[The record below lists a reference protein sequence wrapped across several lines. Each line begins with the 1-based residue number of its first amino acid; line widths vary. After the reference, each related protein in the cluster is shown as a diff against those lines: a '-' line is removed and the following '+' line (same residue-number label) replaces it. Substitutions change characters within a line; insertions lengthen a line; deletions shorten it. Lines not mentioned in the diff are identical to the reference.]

1 MAAFEYPFRQQDIPH
16 GPVVC
21 ELRYID
27 SYRFRFRFEGAYP
40 PALPLEQA
48 AGMVIHSPGGQAI
61 GTPSTMLSMLWGEAR
76 LPYEV
81 GVHRSVPL
89 LCDGCYV
96 SYGREVMPL
105 HVLAD
110 ISVSRRLFVED
121 VEPGL
126 DVLLRLAEVG
136 LPLTPRMASRWLSPV
151 VIRRSWRSIR
161 DLEELD
167 VDPAV
172 YLTVLDV
179 LS

>member
-1 MAAFEYPFRQQDIPH
+1 MVAFEYSLLRQDAPH
-16 GPVVC
+16 GSVVC

-27 SYRFRFRFEGAYP
+27 SYRFRFLFEDVYP
-40 PALPLEQA
+40 PVLSLEQA
-48 AGMVIHSPGGQAI
+48 AGLVIHSPGGQAI
-61 GTPSTMLSMLWGEAR
+61 GTPSMMLSMLWGEAR

-96 SYGREVMPL
+96 SYGREVMSL

-110 ISVSRRLFVED
+110 ISVAHRLYVED
-121 VEPGL
+121 VDPGL
-126 DVLLRLAEVG
+126 EVLRRLAEAG
-136 LPLTPRMASRWLSPV
+136 LPLTPRMASRWLSPP
-151 VIRRSWRSIR
+151 VIRRSWRPIR
-161 DLEELD
+161 DLEELE

>member
-1 MAAFEYPFRQQDIPH
+1 MAAFEYSPLQHDDQR

-27 SYRFRFRFEGAYP
+27 SYRFRFLFEDRCP
-40 PALPLEQA
+40 PLLPFERA
-48 AGMVIHSPGGQAI
+48 AEMVIHSPGGEVV
-61 GTPSTMLSMLWGEAR
+61 GTPAMRLSALWGEAR

-81 GVHRSVPL
+81 GLHRSVPL

-96 SYGREVMPL
+96 SYSGTALPL

-110 ISVSRRLFVED
+110 ISVSRRLYVEED
-121 VEPGL
+121 ESGL
-126 DVLLRLAEVG
+126 AMLSRLAEVG

-151 VIRRSWRSIR
+151 VIRRSWRPIR
-161 DLEELD
+161 DLEELK

>member
-1 MAAFEYPFRQQDIPH
+1 MVAFEYSLQDEGPG

-27 SYRFRFRFEGAYP
+27 SYRLRYLFADRFP
-40 PALPLEQA
+40 SLLPLERA
-48 AGMVIHSPGGQAI
+48 AGMVIYSPGGEAV
-61 GTPSTMLSMLWGEAR
+61 GTPAMMLSSLWGEAR

-96 SYGREVMPL
+96 AYGGETLPL

-110 ISVSRRLFVED
+110 ISVSRRLYVED
-121 VEPGL
+121 EESGL
-126 DVLLRLAEVG
+126 AVLRRLAEAG
-136 LPLTPRMASRWLSPV
+136 LPLTPRMASRWLSPL
-151 VIRRSWRSIR
+151 VIRRSWRPIR
-161 DLEELD
+161 DLEELGGE
-167 VDPAV
+167 PAV
-172 YLTVLDV
+172 YLPVLDV

>member
-1 MAAFEYPFRQQDIPH
+1 MVAFENSLPQQDGPL

-27 SYRFRFRFEGAYP
+27 SYRFRFLFEDAYP
-40 PALPLEQA
+40 LVLRLEHV
-48 AGMVIHSPGGQAI
+48 AGMVIRSPSGDAV
-61 GTPSTMLSMLWGEAR
+61 GTPAMMLSALWGEAR

-96 SYGREVMPL
+96 TYGGAVMPL
-105 HVLAD
+105 RILAD
-110 ISVSRRLFVED
+110 ISVSRRLYVED
-121 VEPGL
+121 EDPGL
-126 DVLLRLAEVG
+126 DVLRRLAEAG
-136 LPLTPRMASRWLSPV
+136 LPLTPRMVGRWLSPV
-151 VIRRSWRSIR
+151 VIRRSWRALR
-161 DLEELD
+161 QLEDLD
-167 VDPAV
+167 VGPAV

>member
-1 MAAFEYPFRQQDIPH
+1 MFTFDYSLPHQDGPR

-27 SYRFRFRFEGAYP
+27 AYRLRFLLGDAYP
-40 PALPLEQA
+40 PVLPFERA
-48 AGMVIHSPGGQAI
+48 EAIVIRSPGGDVV
-61 GTPSTMLSMLWGEAR
+61 GTPAMMLSALWGEAR

-96 SYGREVMPL
+96 AYAGEVMPL
-105 HVLAD
+105 HILAD
-110 ISVSRRLFVED
+110 ISVSRRLYVED
-121 VEPGL
+121 EDPGL
-126 DVLLRLAEVG
+126 DVLRRLAEAG
-136 LPLTPRMASRWLSPV
+136 LPLTPRMASRWLSPL
-151 VIRRSWRSIR
+151 VIRRSWRVLR
-161 DLEELD
+161 QLEDLG

>member
-1 MAAFEYPFRQQDIPH
+1 MATFSYSLLQDDVPH

-27 SYRFRFRFEGAYP
+27 SYRFRFLFEDRYP
-40 PALPLEQA
+40 SLLPLERA
-48 AGMVIHSPGGQAI
+48 AGMVIHSPGGEAV
-61 GTPSTMLSMLWGEAR
+61 GTPTMMLSSLWGEAR

-96 SYGREVMPL
+96 SYGGEVLPL
-105 HVLAD
+105 RVLAD
-110 ISVSRRLFVED
+110 ISVSRRLYVED
-121 VEPGL
+121 DEPGL
-126 DVLLRLAEVG
+126 AVLSRLAEVG
-136 LPLTPRMASRWLSPV
+136 LPLTPRMASRWLSPL
-151 VIRRSWRSIR
+151 VIRRSWRPIR
-161 DLEELD
+161 DLEELG
-167 VDPAV
+167 VGPAV